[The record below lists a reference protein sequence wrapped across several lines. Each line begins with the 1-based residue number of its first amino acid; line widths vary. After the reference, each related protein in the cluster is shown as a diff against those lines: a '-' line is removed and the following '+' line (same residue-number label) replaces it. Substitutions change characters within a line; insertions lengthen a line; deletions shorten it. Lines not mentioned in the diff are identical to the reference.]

1 MVAKFFV
8 SLQKKETCLISI
20 SMQKQDRTKILN
32 SNYFKNLS
40 LLLKMPKQLG
50 EYVIIYF
57 TMYILV
63 RTL

>member
-1 MVAKFFV
+1 MVVAKFFV
-8 SLQKKETCLISI
+8 SLQKKEVCLISI
-20 SMQKQDRTKILN
+20 SMQTQDRTKILN

-40 LLLKMPKQLG
+40 LLLKVPKWLG
-50 EYVIIYF
+50 DMVIYF

>member
-1 MVAKFFV
+1 MVVAKFFV
-8 SLQKKETCLISI
+8 SLQKKEVCLISI
-20 SMQKQDRTKILN
+20 SMQTQDRTKILN

-40 LLLKMPKQLG
+40 LLLKVTKWLG
-50 EYVIIYF
+50 DMVIYF